1 MKALPI
7 VLVLLAMTAP
17 SAVADQEQVSVKVA
31 DAYPYLCSGA
41 LRYAQ
46 IADLE
51 GGVIASSEGLVIM
64 EKDLNEEIAKFPK
77 SLRGEIEKYPIYA
90 LEQAITRKLLAQE
103 AGDWAKK
110 NGKETTA
117 SEKDLVQQYLSAQ
130 VPQSTV
136 SDREVEEFYKERA
149 NMFGGASFDQ
159 VKSAIKSFL
168 QDSKTAEA
176 ARGFADLAG
185 RRHKILVSS
194 SWIKKQVDSWSKN
207 PVEQARVSGKP
218 SFVNFGVIGCC
229 DKMYPIVEEM
239 RSKYGGKLN
248 VVFIHVGKERILPEL
263 YGIGSIPVQIFF
275 DKEGKE
281 IFRHEG
287 FLPKEQ
293 VVAKLRELGIE

>member
-1 MKALPI
+1 MKALPV

-51 GGVIASSEGLVIM
+51 GGVITSSEGLVIA
-64 EKDLNEEIAKFPK
+64 EKDLNEEIAKSPK
-77 SLRGEIEKYPIYA
+77 SLLGEIEKYPIYA
-90 LEQAITRKLLAQE
+90 LEQAITRKLLARE

-110 NGKETTA
+110 NGKKTA

-149 NMFGGASFDQ
+149 NMFGGAPFDQ
-159 VKSAIKSFL
+159 VESAIKSFL

-176 ARGFADLAG
+176 AREFADLAG
-185 RRHKILVSS
+185 WRHKILVSS
-194 SWIKKQVDSWSKN
+194 SWIKKEFDSWSKN

-218 SFVNFGVIGCC
+218 SFVNFGVTGCC

-239 RSKYGGKLN
+239 RSKYGGGLN